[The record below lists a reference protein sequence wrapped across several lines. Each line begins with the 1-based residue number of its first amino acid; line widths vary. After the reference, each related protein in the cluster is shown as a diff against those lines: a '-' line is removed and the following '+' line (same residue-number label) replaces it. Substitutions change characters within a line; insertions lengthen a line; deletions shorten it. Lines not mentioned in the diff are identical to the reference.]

1 MNAFIIFS
9 DRNNDSSDLRFAASN
24 MNLLADIIQV
34 ENGRIDNEE
43 YLKIEPEIKELLRV
57 SKDIM
62 CKVTDQLV
70 SARKNEDN
78 D

>member
-34 ENGRIDNEE
+34 ENGRIYNEE

-57 SKDIM
+57 SKDII

-70 SARKNEDN
+70 SAKKNEDG